1 MSGPKGRYFILYSNI
16 DPKWHCA
23 DFRKCIVNVILA
35 TDMGL
40 HNDYV
45 AKFRD
50 QANRLKQNGPI
61 DISDE
66 KTCDQERMLLFSAII
81 KCADI
86 GNVVS
91 KMGNKM
97 GICVIPVLLIH
108 LYLLCSS
115 HDPSSMDCVGLK
127 YWWTNSL
134 ARAISNENWA
144 YRSCLSMTVVNY
156 HKKTFKSALSNTSH
170 CHYSKWWIALSQVFS
185 SFYFFRM

>member
-1 MSGPKGRYFILYSNI
+1 MSRPKGRDFILYSNI
-16 DPKWHCA
+16 DPKWLCA

-50 QANRLKQNGPI
+50 QADRLKQSGPI
-61 DISDE
+61 DLSDE

-91 KMGNKM
+91 QVRNKM
-97 GICVIPVLLIH
+97 RH
-108 LYLLCSS
+108 LCPTRFNSFCSS
-115 HDPSSMDCVGLK
+115 PDLSSMDCVGPK
-127 YWWTNSL
+127 YWWMNSL

-156 HKKTFKSALSNTSH
+156 HKKMFKSALSNTSH

-185 SFYFFRM
+185 SFSFFGI

>member
-1 MSGPKGRYFILYSNI
+1 VSGPKGRYFILYSNI
-16 DPKWHCA
+16 DPKWLCA

-50 QANRLKQNGPI
+50 QADRLKQNGPI
-61 DISDE
+61 DITDE

-91 KMGNKM
+91 KMGNNM
-97 GICVIPVLLIH
+97 GDVCHTSFTH
-108 LYLLCSS
+108 LYFVLFSS
-115 HDPSSMDCVGLK
+115 HDLSSMDCVGPK
-127 YWWTNSL
+127 Y
-134 ARAISNENWA
+134 
-144 YRSCLSMTVVNY
+144 
-156 HKKTFKSALSNTSH
+156 
-170 CHYSKWWIALSQVFS
+170 
-185 SFYFFRM
+185 